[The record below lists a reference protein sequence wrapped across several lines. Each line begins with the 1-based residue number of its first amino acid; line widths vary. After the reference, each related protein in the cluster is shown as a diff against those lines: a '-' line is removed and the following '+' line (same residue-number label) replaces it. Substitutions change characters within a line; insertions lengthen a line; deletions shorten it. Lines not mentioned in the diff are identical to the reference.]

1 MWVMSSLV
9 PEAAIY
15 ASARGLQLS
24 RATDSRVLRK
34 VLAAVGAY
42 LTQADGTKKR
52 ESLDVEV
59 RQFDVVV
66 AKGKTPSAT
75 ADMNEFLSIR
85 VPQGVRYQIVIPG
98 QDPNRPRA
106 LEAIAPKNKEEF
118 LRVKLEL
125 K

>member
-1 MWVMSSLV
+1 VDI
-9 PEAAIY
+9 EI
-15 ASARGLQLS
+15 
-24 RATDSRVLRK
+24 
-34 VLAAVGAY
+34 
-42 LTQADGTKKR
+42 
-52 ESLDVEV
+52 
-59 RQFDVVV
+59 RQFDVIV

-98 QDPNRPRA
+98 TDPNHPSA
-106 LEAIAPKNKEEF
+106 MEAIAPKNKEEF